1 MLSLLLIT
9 ALAVQNPP
17 STPKAATK
25 DTAASST
32 SRSAAVSRL
41 AFHDRMRE
49 LWSDHIVYTR
59 NFIVSAAA
67 GLPDTAEVAQRLL
80 RNQDELGEAIKP
92 YYGDAAG
99 TQLAS
104 LLRNHIQLAAKTLV
118 AAKGTSTAM
127 QPGMN
132 MSDNQYQSN
141 QYGQAGRDTSS
152 KSNSQ
157 YPANNSAR
165 VTDTTKNRSTTS
177 ATTRT
182 QPDTTKGRK
191 QGSPSATQ
199 RANDTTHANARVTG
213 DTMSQRLPSNQYGP
227 TRTGT
232 DTTQT
237 SGQYAQGQQYQS
249 GQYQTQAQAGQVD
262 SVQLNQAIAELKA
275 NGDSIADFL
284 NKANPRGFA
293 RETLRG
299 AIGQHIT
306 LLLQEA
312 TAQLKRDWSGSMS
325 AFDESLRQATQMADM
340 LSEGVM
346 KQFPSRFSTKTITV
360 SSR

>member
-9 ALAVQNPP
+9 ALAVQYPP

-59 NFIVSAAA
+59 NFIVSTAAA
-67 GLPDTAEVAQRLL
+67 LPDTAEVAQRLL
-80 RNQDELGEAIKP
+80 RNQDEIGEAIKP

-141 QYGQAGRDTSS
+141 QYGQPGRDTTS

-165 VTDTTKNRSTTS
+165 ITDTTK
-177 ATTRT
+177 A
-182 QPDTTKGRK
+182 RK

-199 RANDTTHANARVTG
+199 RANDTTRANARVTG
-213 DTMSQRLPSNQYGP
+213 DTMSQRLPSNQYG
-227 TRTGT
+227 TVRT
-232 DTTQT
+232 DTTQN

-249 GQYQTQAQAGQVD
+249 GQYQSQAQAGQVD
-262 SVQLNQAIAELKA
+262 SVQLNQAIAQLKA

-293 RETLRG
+293 RETMRG

-312 TAQLKRDWSGSMS
+312 TAQVKRDWSGSIA
-325 AFDESLRQATQMADM
+325 AFDESQRQATQMADM

>member
-9 ALAVQNPP
+9 ALAVQYPP

-25 DTAASST
+25 DTAAST

-59 NFIVSAAA
+59 QFIVSTASA
-67 GLPDTAEVAQRLL
+67 LPDTAEAAQRLL
-80 RNQDELGEAIKP
+80 RNQDEIGDAIKP

-104 LLRNHIQLAAKTLV
+104 LLRNHIQLAGKTLV

-127 QPGMN
+127 QPAE
-132 MSDNQYQSN
+132 NQYQSN
-141 QYGQAGRDTSS
+141 QYGQSRMDTVRAGNDTSTI

-157 YPANNSAR
+157 YPNNNSAR
-165 VTDTTKNRSTTS
+165 ITDTTKS
-177 ATTRT
+177 
-182 QPDTTKGRK
+182 RK
-191 QGSPSATQ
+191 QGNPS
-199 RANDTTHANARVTG
+199 ANARVTG
-213 DTMSQRLPSNQYGP
+213 DTMSQRLPSNQYANQ
-227 TRTGT
+227 
-232 DTTQT
+232 DQV
-237 SGQYAQGQQYQS
+237 SQ
-249 GQYQTQAQAGQVD
+249 QAGQVD
-262 SVQLNQAIAELKA
+262 SVQLNQAIAALKA
-275 NGDSIADFL
+275 NGDSIALFL
-284 NKANPRGFA
+284 ANANPRGFS
-293 RETLRG
+293 RETLKG

-312 TAQLKRDWSGSMS
+312 TAHLKHDWSGSIA
-325 AFDESLRQATQMADM
+325 AFDESARQATQMADM
-340 LSEGVM
+340 LSEGIM
-346 KQFPSRFSTKTITV
+346 KQFPSKFSTKTTTV